1 MSPTKNPALERLA
14 GTIAHPR
21 LSPLR
26 FGPVLLR
33 SNGPGIFE
41 LLHVDDAST
50 DSARL
55 APVEVEALAD
65 LAANDRL
72 GRFRPNKASPDL
84 VSGWICRPRDAESLS
99 EGLESL
105 LPGGLSDWYAS
116 QATDLRVVPFREF
129 ADRQTGM
136 FRKIASLSDP
146 EACEVARACC
156 DVRFCLRR
164 RLWPV
169 GEIGVDAAASK
180 SDAPCLEPCALLL
193 ELARRAHRMSQE
205 ERSTL
210 HLGETDL
217 ASIAVALDTAIAHPP
232 SDLREGD
239 LSNPAHPRRLL
250 LLREKLLPWL
260 PEAARGKGE

>member
-1 MSPTKNPALERLA
+1 MSSAKNPALERLVGA
-14 GTIAHPR
+14 LGLPPHPT
-21 LSPLR
+21 LR
-26 FGPVLLR
+26 FGPTLLR
-33 SNGPGIFE
+33 SNGPGVFE
-41 LLHVDDAST
+41 LLHVEDAST
-50 DSARL
+50 DPTRL
-55 APVEVEALAD
+55 VSVEVDALAA
-65 LAANDRL
+65 LAANDRQ

-84 VSGWICRPRDAESLS
+84 VGGWICRPRDPESLG
-99 EGLESL
+99 EALESL
-105 LPGGLSDWYAS
+105 LPGGLSDWYA
-116 QATDLRVVPFREF
+116 ALDPALRVVTYREF

-136 FRKIASLSDP
+136 YRNTSSLSDP

-169 GEIGVDAAASK
+169 GEIGVDAAGSK
-180 SDAPCLEPCALLL
+180 SEAPCLEPCALLL

-239 LSNPAHPRRLL
+239 LSNSAHPRRLL

-260 PEAARGKGE
+260 PAPVRGKGD